1 MKKPLSIQLFFGEDD
16 KSNTLNEQNT
26 PLCNIK
32 ESINFLYAKKGYDV
46 LQKSIY
52 SKTNNENTSVII
64 DSEKIKKSFDI
75 SFEKLKKEGWLI
87 DAVHVAI
94 VQMQASHGLSIDSFS
109 ELRYLAAK
117 YNISIPVDHFSFS
130 NTKIAL
136 QSYLFE
142 EEQKHKIELENSFV
156 HAVKEIFTYDY
167 FDFNKICISDFGLSD
182 SMFLLSFDNSISND
196 IFTTDLGITD
206 LQNAN
211 FSFASSD
218 LFKSSMVTQN
228 FLFNT
233 VDKKETSLQ
242 DSITSSLNTNNI
254 SYLKSPAFQKNIP
267 EVNDNTLE
275 KKVAAN
281 TPSKIAKPK
290 YKIS

>member
-16 KSNTLNEQNT
+16 KSNTLNEQNK
-26 PLCNIK
+26 PLHNIK
-32 ESINFLYAKKGYDV
+32 ESINFLYAKKGFDV

-52 SKTNNENTSVII
+52 IKNNNENSSVAI
-64 DSEKIKKSFDI
+64 DGEKIKQSFDI
-75 SFEKLKKEGWLI
+75 SFEKLKKEGWLM

-94 VQMQASHGLSIDSFS
+94 VQMQASRGLSIDSFS
-109 ELRYLAAK
+109 DLRYLAAK

-156 HAVKEIFTYDY
+156 HAVKEIFTYNY

-182 SMFLLSFDNSISND
+182 SMFLLSFDNIISND

-206 LQNAN
+206 LKNAK
-211 FSFASSD
+211 FSLASSD

-228 FLFNT
+228 FLLNT
-233 VDKKETSLQ
+233 EDTKETSLQ
-242 DSITSSLNTNNI
+242 DSITSSLNTNSI
-254 SYLKSPAFQKNIP
+254 SNLKPSTFQKNIP
-267 EVNDNTLE
+267 GLLDNTLE

-281 TPSKIAKPK
+281 TASKTARPK
-290 YKIS
+290 YKMS